1 MMMEILVSGLIS
13 LVIGFAC
20 GWVAYSKWGA
30 KVQAIGTTIS
40 ADLKK

>member
-1 MMMEILVSGLIS
+1 MMLFVGIAAAV
-13 LVIGFAC
+13 VGFV
-20 GWVAYSKWGA
+20 GGYYTYSKIGA